1 MWSCLQVKIKPVLQT
16 WGRTL
21 IGRVPSLSLEI
32 TKECPLRC
40 PGCYAYE
47 DAHLGTTNLR
57 SLSDFKGQQL
67 IDRVLQLVD
76 EHRPLHLSI
85 VGGDP
90 LVRYRELEVL
100 LPKLVDRGIHVQL
113 VTSAFRPI
121 TASWA
126 TLPRLQISVSVDG
139 LQPDHDVRRAPA
151 TYERIL
157 KNIAGQHV
165 TIHCTITSA
174 MTKRDSYI
182 PEFLGVWSANSSVE
196 KIWFSIFTPQRGAH
210 NVECLTSDE
219 RRDVIEQLLQLRT
232 HFPKLDMG
240 EAALREYLNPPT
252 SPERCIFAQTTRSLS
267 ADFKTRVEPC
277 QFGGDPDCSRCGCF
291 ASMGLAAIGH
301 HKLLGSVSAGDIY
314 WASAKVGQR
323 VRRMEDKLSK
333 LFNGTDNEPT
343 ESDENVSTKLP
354 ILN

>member
-1 MWSCLQVKIKPVLQT
+1 VELSAVNIKPVLQT

-57 SLSDFKGQQL
+57 SLSDFKGQAL
-67 IDRVLQLVD
+67 INRVLQLVD
-76 EHRPLHLSI
+76 QHKPLHLSV

-100 LPKLVDRGIHVQL
+100 LPKLADRGIYVQL

-139 LQPDHDVRRAPA
+139 LQPDHDIRRAPA
-151 TYERIL
+151 TYDRIL
-157 KNIAGQHV
+157 KNIDGQHV

-174 MTKRDSYI
+174 MTRRANYI
-182 PEFLGVWSANSSVE
+182 REFLQFWSANQSVE
-196 KIWFSIFTPQRGAH
+196 KIWFSIFTPQRGAQ
-210 NVECLTSDE
+210 NIECLTTDD
-219 RRDVIEQLLQLRT
+219 RRNVIEQLLQLRT
-232 HFPKLDMG
+232 DYPKLGMK
-240 EAALREYLNPPT
+240 EAALREYLNPPA
-252 SPERCIFAQTTRSLS
+252 SPDQCIFAQTTRCLS
-267 ADFKTRVEPC
+267 ADFETKVEPC

-301 HKLLGSVSAGDIY
+301 HKVLGSITAGDIF
-314 WASAKVGQR
+314 WASAKVGRKVQR
-323 VRRMEDKLSK
+323 IEDKLVQIIK
-333 LFNGTDNEPT
+333 GTKHET
-343 ESDENVSTKLP
+343 TASSENAPTKLP